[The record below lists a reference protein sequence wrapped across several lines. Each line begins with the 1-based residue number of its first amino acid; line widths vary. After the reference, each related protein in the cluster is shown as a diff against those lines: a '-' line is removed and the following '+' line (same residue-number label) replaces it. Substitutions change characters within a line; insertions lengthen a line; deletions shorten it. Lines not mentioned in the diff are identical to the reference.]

1 MTREKKEVW
10 SWQVWRWQAQLRWN
24 SQEEK
29 SFAQAE
35 QRDQIGQTEGN
46 TTVVY
51 ETDVSSDLFILKKYW
66 I

>member
-51 ETDVSSDLFILKKYW
+51 KTGVSSDLFI
-66 I
+66 